1 MSKNRLIRK
10 ITSGFFV
17 NSSRKYLRD
26 FADEAANSLPAGSM
40 VLDAGAGDCIYKEL
54 FDEMNYESADFCQ
67 VEKPYADITHIC
79 DLSDIPVEDN
89 RYDLIL
95 CSQVL
100 EHLPDPKKV
109 LLELNRVLKP
119 DGRLW
124 LSAPFYYEEHE
135 QPYDFYRYT
144 QFGFKELLSKTGFT
158 IEKIGWLEGYFGT
171 LAYQFKSMAISLPLS
186 PSKYKGF
193 FFKLS
198 GPLLAFILKIGA
210 LFLSFYYGN
219 ADLRKKHTDSGY
231 CKNYSLV
238 ARISNTN
245 ETTQV

>member
-26 FADEAANSLPAGSM
+26 FAEEAANSVPADSM

-54 FDEMNYESADFCQ
+54 FHNVNYESADFCQ
-67 VEKPYADITHIC
+67 VEKPYADVTYVC
-79 DLSDIPVEDN
+79 DLSNIPVEDN

-109 LLELNRVLKP
+109 LSELNRVLKP
-119 DGRLW
+119 NGKLW

-135 QPYDFYRYT
+135 QPYDFFRYT

-158 IEKIGWLEGYFGT
+158 IEKIDWLEGYYGT
-171 LAYQFKSMAISLPLS
+171 LSYQFKSMAISLPLS
-186 PSKYKGF
+186 PGKYKGF

-198 GPLLAFILKIGA
+198 GPILAFMIKIGA
-210 LFLSFYYGN
+210 LFLSYYYGK
-219 ADLRKKHTDSGY
+219 ADLKKKHTESGY
-231 CKNYSLV
+231 CKNYCLV
-238 ARISNTN
+238 AKISV
-245 ETTQV
+245 EE